1 MARRDGDVAT
11 AEWPLQAPRL
21 ALTVM
26 IEVSMKTWWRAVAA
40 YPPTWVAMAVVA
52 IAVVVALVLLGP
64 PALLGAAVL
73 LTGAVAVA
81 LWFVL
86 LHATGTL
93 SRLRQPDARL
103 PEVGEIDVEVLA
115 EELDRLEDPR
125 PAYQLQAIVEKRDNL
140 LAILGSRL
148 DARELTYARYQS
160 TAQQVYVA
168 VITNLREVAIAKR
181 SISTIDTDYIDARLE
196 RITSEDSPEV
206 RVEISSLEDR
216 RDLVSTQEAK
226 VTYLLN
232 QNETAMTL
240 LDRTATALAD
250 APIGLAPH
258 EAEEALAALRQLA
271 DRAGRYAAV

>member
-1 MARRDGDVAT
+1 
-11 AEWPLQAPRL
+11 
-21 ALTVM
+21 
-26 IEVSMKTWWRAVAA
+26 MKTWWRAVAA